1 MIYAGVDIG
10 GMTIKV
16 GLVNENGKIV
26 LSRAFATE
34 QEKGFKSMVARTAEM
49 VRALLDE
56 ANYSLLDL
64 GGIGFGIPG
73 TVDSKKG
80 MIVSAVIIGCKN
92 EKLVEE
98 MAQYFNVPIA
108 VGNDANMAALGEQRF
123 GAGKGHENVVM
134 ITLGTGTGGG
144 IIIDGKLYEGNGGA
158 GGEVGH
164 QIIVVDGEQCNC
176 GRRGCWERYASATG
190 LINQTKYAMADNANS
205 LMHKIASEN
214 GGVDGKTAFLAKDA
228 GDEAGRNVVEQ
239 YLHYLSEGL
248 LNLAYV
254 LHPEMF
260 IIGGGISHEGKN
272 VMDPLREKLNESLQS
287 SGMLPLI
294 EIVQA
299 SLGNNAGIIG
309 AAALVM

>member
-1 MIYAGVDIG
+1 
-10 GMTIKV
+10 
-16 GLVNENGKIV
+16 
-26 LSRAFATE
+26 
-34 QEKGFKSMVARTAEM
+34 
-49 VRALLDE
+49 
-56 ANYSLLDL
+56 
-64 GGIGFGIPG
+64 
-73 TVDSKKG
+73 
-80 MIVSAVIIGCKN
+80 
-92 EKLVEE
+92 
-98 MAQYFNVPIA
+98 
-108 VGNDANMAALGEQRF
+108 
-123 GAGKGHENVVM
+123 
-134 ITLGTGTGGG
+134 
-144 IIIDGKLYEGNGGA
+144 
-158 GGEVGH
+158 
-164 QIIVVDGEQCNC
+164 
-176 GRRGCWERYASATG
+176 
-190 LINQTKYAMADNANS
+190 
-205 LMHKIASEN
+205 
-214 GGVDGKTAFLAKDA
+214 GVDGKTAFLAKDA